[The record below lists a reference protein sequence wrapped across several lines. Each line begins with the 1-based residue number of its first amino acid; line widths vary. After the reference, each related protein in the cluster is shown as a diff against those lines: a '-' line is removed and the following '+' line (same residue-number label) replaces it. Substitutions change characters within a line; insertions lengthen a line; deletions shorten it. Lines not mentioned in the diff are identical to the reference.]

1 MKELGNMGGFQMDG
15 KKAIIDVRERV
26 LKGEHPRKEILDY
39 IKAAPVG
46 TVFEIHIPHRGEP
59 LIAGFQAMGMNV
71 IVKEIEPGHFLL
83 TTVKLTEMR

>member
-1 MKELGNMGGFQMDG
+1 MGSFQMEG
-15 KKAIIDVRERV
+15 QKAIIDVRERI

-59 LIAGFQAMGMNV
+59 LVAGFQAMGLNV
-71 IVKEIEPGHFLL
+71 ITKEIEPGHFQL